1 MQKILAFFIVS
12 WALTSC
18 SSVNH
23 GENQIE
29 SLSTYILKDPYSI
42 GKTLSEQELFLG
54 GFSGLRYLK
63 TEGDRMHFVA
73 ITDRGP
79 NGWQIKENR
88 PFLLPEYS
96 PLIVNFFTENR
107 KDEITIESVSPLKK
121 SDTSNIT
128 GLPNSRAEENP
139 IDVFGFTYSIDQMGL
154 DTEGI
159 ELDGEGGFWI
169 SDEYAP
175 SLVHFNSSKK
185 FKRRLMPTYELPR
198 SYSERK
204 TNRGFEGVAKFNEL
218 LFGVLQ
224 SPLPTDSG
232 FSRIVEFNLE
242 QHKVTAEYFYPLDK
256 DSDRIGDIY
265 ALSKN
270 EVLVIEQNG
279 KANEKSYKKIYK
291 AKFNKSD
298 ELVTKT
304 LLIDLNKT
312 NFKTHEKVEGLTLI
326 DSHTIA
332 VVNDNDFKI
341 NGETDFKTG
350 ITPFNNLPTEML
362 VIKFKN
368 KL

>member
-1 MQKILAFFIVS
+1 MQKILAFFI
-12 WALTSC
+12 ANLLLTSC

-23 GENQIE
+23 DENQVE
-29 SLSTYILKDPYSI
+29 SLSIYSLKTPYAI

-54 GFSGLRYLK
+54 GFSGLRFLNK
-63 TEGDRMHFVA
+63 TDNKMHFVA

-88 PFLLPEYS
+88 PFLLPEFS
-96 PLIVNFFTENR
+96 PLVINFFTESN
-107 KDEITIESVSPLKK
+107 KDEIIIESVSPLKK
-121 SDTSNIT
+121 SDTAQIT
-128 GLPNSRAEENP
+128 GLPNKREEENP
-139 IDVFGFTYSIDQMGL
+139 IDVFGFTYSIDQLGL

-159 ELDGEGGFWI
+159 ELDGEGGYWI

-175 SLVHFNSSKK
+175 SLVHFNSSLK
-185 FKRRLMPTYELPR
+185 FKKRLMPTYELPR

-204 TNRGFEGVAKFNEL
+204 INRGFEGVAKFNEL

-232 FSRIVEFNLE
+232 FTRIVEFNLE
-242 QHKVTAEYFYPLDK
+242 QYKVTAEYFYQLDK

-304 LLIDLNKT
+304 LLLDLDKT
-312 NFKTHEKVEGLTLI
+312 NFKAYEKIEGLTVI
-326 DSHTIA
+326 DSQTIA
-332 VVNDNDFKI
+332 VVNDNDFQI

-350 ITPFNNLPTEML
+350 ITPFNSIPTEML